1 MDTVKLQVNLE
12 KQANVLAKALLPFIG
27 LTASRHDIDLGIS
40 LLGFS
45 SRKSYIKAF
54 TKDSRYGEML
64 SVILLL
70 FILENDDDRKLIWD
84 SIVFYDKTLEKR
96 LKGIC
101 GIDDQTLSAQELQ
114 DIWDLK

>member
-1 MDTVKLQVNLE
+1 
-12 KQANVLAKALLPFIG
+12 
-27 LTASRHDIDLGIS
+27 
-40 LLGFS
+40 
-45 SRKSYIKAF
+45 
-54 TKDSRYGEML
+54 
-64 SVILLL
+64 L